1 MPLQTLPLVAWGT
14 AADINAWT
22 DIGTPGITTGVTDPF
37 GGTSAYTVNDND
49 AGVSEGKLVS
59 TGAITGTLVVLGVC
73 MKAGTATSSSVQ
85 FRDTTAGAY
94 TIQGTTAWSG
104 GVPGTP
110 TMGSGSYVG
119 QVALGNS
126 WYLLLFT
133 CAWTTGNVGRIE
145 VYGASNSAST
155 TGTTSYYLRHIVL
168 TDYLVDA
175 IGYDEDG
182 EGSDYRRG
190 PSGTEEAWSTG
201 TTYGLSAT
209 VGWIPSAP
217 RSNPVVVSGWP
228 GGAEYAGVNDG
239 IAAML
244 RAGRNKNAL
253 TFIPDRSACS
263 SGAVSCYLEEPLQP
277 RPELDPDNQNEK
289 RIAIRL
295 RSSSSFGAI

>member
-1 MPLQTLPLVAWGT
+1 MTATLTLPLVAWGT

-104 GVPGTP
+104 GAPGTP

-155 TGTTSYYLRHIVL
+155 TGTTSYYLRHMVPL
-168 TDYLVDA
+168 SYL
-175 IGYDEDG
+175 DG
-182 EGSDYRRG
+182 ATTWPEPRTGSAWAEA
-190 PSGTEEAWSTG
+190 PSGTEDAWIVG
-201 TTYGLSAT
+201 TNWHLAGDLRHIPDTPTDTPEVVGGWYG
-209 VGWIPSAP
+209 
-217 RSNPVVVSGWP
+217 
-228 GGAEYAGVNDG
+228 GGEYAGVNSSVS
-239 IAAML
+239 AML
-244 RAGRNKNAL
+244 TAGRDKQSL
-253 TFIPDRSACS
+253 VWVKDRSTCTTYT
-263 SGAVSCYLEEPLQP
+263 SGYLVEPM
-277 RPELDPDNQNEK
+277 RGKPDLEPNWRRRFPIE
-289 RIAIRL
+289 L
-295 RSSSSFGAI
+295 RSSSVFTGY